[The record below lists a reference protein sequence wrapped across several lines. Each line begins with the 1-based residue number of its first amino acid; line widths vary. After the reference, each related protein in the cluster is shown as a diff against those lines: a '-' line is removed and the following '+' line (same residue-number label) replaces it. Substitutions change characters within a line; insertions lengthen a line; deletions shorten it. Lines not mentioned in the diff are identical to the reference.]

1 MNYLIDTHALIWYA
15 EGDKRLPNRIKD
27 LIVDLNNTV
36 YYSHA
41 SIWEMAIKIS
51 IDKLAV
57 QITLPAWEALLLA
70 NGFTLLPL
78 QFKHFEHLLSLPF
91 HHNDPFDRLL
101 LAQALAEDFII
112 ITHDKQFSKYP
123 VLIEG
128 F

>member
-1 MNYLIDTHALIWYA
+1 MSPHFFLKST
-15 EGDKRLPNRIKD
+15 
-27 LIVDLNNTV
+27 
-36 YYSHA
+36 
-41 SIWEMAIKIS
+41 
-51 IDKLAV
+51 
-57 QITLPAWEALLLA
+57 TL
-70 NGFTLLPL
+70 GFTLLPL

>member
-27 LIVDLNNTV
+27 LIVDRNNTV